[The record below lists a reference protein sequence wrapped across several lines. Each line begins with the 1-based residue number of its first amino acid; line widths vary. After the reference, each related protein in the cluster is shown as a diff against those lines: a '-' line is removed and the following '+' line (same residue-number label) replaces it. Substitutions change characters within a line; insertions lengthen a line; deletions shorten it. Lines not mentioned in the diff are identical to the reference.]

1 MSARL
6 AVAGAA
12 VVCASVLLL
21 VALPGVAP
29 FKQVNCSAGVVE
41 PSSGGPFCFNSVN
54 PVYPAAFLLQV
65 AGTVVFFFGA
75 FGRRFV
81 FSPVFVAGMIAL
93 EYGLSGVVSGTLDA
107 QRASTFSPVIFAP
120 LIAIGAA
127 AIFLQ
132 TMRRL
137 RRPVQ
142 PTTR

>member
-21 VALPGVAP
+21 VALPGVAS
-29 FKQVNCSAGVVE
+29 FEQVNCSAGIVE

-54 PVYPAAFLLQV
+54 PVYPVVFLVQV

-75 FGRRFV
+75 FGKGFV

-93 EYGLSGVVSGTLDA
+93 EYGLSGVVSGALDA
-107 QRASTFSPVIFAP
+107 QRANTFSPVIFAP
-120 LIAIGAA
+120 LIVIGAG
-127 AIFLQ
+127 AILLQ
-132 TMRRL
+132 TMRRM
-137 RRPVQ
+137 RRPAQ